1 MAYIRT
7 VAGSGGTVDI
17 DNVNNKATATTTP
30 TIYTPDTNKVFADF
44 TVNPQ
49 QHNSSTK
56 YKPSANTASNDM
68 GAVHNY
74 RYVDTSGMYLVDQ
87 GTYNYGTVSGTGTKT
102 ISGLTRYN
110 AVTFTVPAAS
120 SIITIATSKSS
131 GTKQN
136 FTDSSNKIDCSG
148 YSGYSS
154 WSASNFLVCPVMPS
168 SNYSAVNSTTSSK
181 DGTYKATATLAFK
194 YQYTASS
201 GIFAFYCF
209 LIAEQNIAGY
219 DGGNKR
225 KAIPCNI
232 YVKP

>member
-17 DNVNNKATATTTP
+17 DNVNNKATATTTS

-136 FTDSSNKIDCSG
+136 FTDAANKVNCTS
-148 YSGYSS
+148 YSGYSN
-154 WSASNFLVCPVMPS
+154 WTTSNFLVCPVMPS
-168 SNYSAVNSTTSSK
+168 SNYEAKYSSEQSYDGSYTALSTF
-181 DGTYKATATLAFK
+181 AFK
-194 YQYTASS
+194 YQYTAST

-209 LIAEQNIAGY
+209 IISALNTKGEI
-219 DGGNKR
+219 GNKR